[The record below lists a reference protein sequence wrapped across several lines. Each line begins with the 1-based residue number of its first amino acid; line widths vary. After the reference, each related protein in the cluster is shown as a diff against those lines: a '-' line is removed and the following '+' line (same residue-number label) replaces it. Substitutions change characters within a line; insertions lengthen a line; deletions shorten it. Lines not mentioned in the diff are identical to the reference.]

1 MNQGPL
7 KFERSDATSIRP
19 AHRWNP
25 GCGSNLAIRSRIE
38 ALNPPTPDPLLPALI
53 GRVGMPPWKFA
64 CQANIGAMS
73 PEKRGST

>member
-7 KFERSDATSIRP
+7 KFERSDGTSMRP
-19 AHRWNP
+19 AQRWKAAA
-25 GCGSNLAIRSRIE
+25 GSNLAIRSRIE
-38 ALNPPTPDPLLPALI
+38 ALTPPTPDPLLPGIAP
-53 GRVGMPPWKFA
+53 VGIPPWKFA